1 MFRKLGNSSHH
12 YFYLAGK
19 ILEVFDFFFSLFTP
33 QFEAVLCFQFY
44 LTGGTQLAYLGSLP
58 VIGEKEV
65 IQAEDEPTFS
75 FCSGPYMV
83 MTK

>member
-1 MFRKLGNSSHH
+1 MVSNSHR

-19 ILEVFDFFFSLFTP
+19 ILEIFYFFSFYP
-33 QFEAVLCFQFY
+33 QFEAVFCFQFY
-44 LTGGTQLAYLGSLP
+44 LIGGTQLACLGSLP

-65 IQAEDEPTFS
+65 IQADDEPAFS